1 MPARFEI
8 EKNVSG
14 KFFWR
19 FKSGNNETVAVSEA
33 YETKQACQNGI
44 NSVKRDASTAAIDDH
59 TRKST
64 GN

>member
-19 FKSGNNETVAVSEA
+19 LKSGNNETVAVSEA
-33 YETKQACQNGI
+33 YESKQACQNGI
-44 NSVKRDASTAAIDDH
+44 NSVKRDSSTAPIDDH
-59 TRKST
+59 TK
-64 GN
+64 